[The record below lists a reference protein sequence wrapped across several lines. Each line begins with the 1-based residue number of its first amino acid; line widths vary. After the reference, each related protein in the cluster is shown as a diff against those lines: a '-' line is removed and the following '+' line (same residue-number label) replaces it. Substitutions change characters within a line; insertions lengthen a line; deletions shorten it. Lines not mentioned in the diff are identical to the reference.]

1 METQKHRKRNIII
14 SVITGVVVILVG
26 IGAWL
31 FVDSARAVNEYVQ
44 AVDTQYKEIVAGK
57 NLDKANVTLR
67 DVALAETLN
76 PRYKKMSEVDQA
88 YQDLIDR
95 LRNYTV
101 TMDIYNKLVDE
112 FNRGI
117 NGELEYSSSLLD
129 IVNELSAAVKKYYP
143 DNEDIIN
150 GVNSLGLTLANS
162 VTFDEISVELN
173 REIHRYETWLNDERD
188 KIEAS
193 KAEFQQSINNV

>member
-31 FVDSARAVNEYVQ
+31 FVDSAKAVNEYVQ

-76 PRYKKMSEVDQA
+76 PRYKKMSEVDQV
-88 YQDLIDR
+88 YQDLIGR

-129 IVNELSAAVKKYYP
+129 IVNELAAAVKKYYP

-150 GVNSLGLTLANS
+150 GINSLGLTLANS

>member
-14 SVITGVVVILVG
+14 SVITGAVVILVG

-57 NLDKANVTLR
+57 SLDKANVTLR

-129 IVNELSAAVKKYYP
+129 IVNELAAAVKKYYP

-150 GVNSLGLTLANS
+150 GINSLGLTLANS

-193 KAEFQQSINNV
+193 KVEFQQSINNV

>member
-14 SVITGVVVILVG
+14 SAITGVVVILVG

-76 PRYKKMSEVDQA
+76 PRYKKMSEVDET
-88 YQDLIDR
+88 YQGLIDR

-129 IVNELSAAVKKYYP
+129 IVNELAAAVKKYYS

-150 GVNSLGLTLANS
+150 GINSLGLTLANS

-193 KAEFQQSINNV
+193 KAEFQLSINNV

>member
-129 IVNELSAAVKKYYP
+129 IVNELAAAVKKYYP

-173 REIHRYETWLNDERD
+173 REIHRYETWLNNERD

>member
-14 SVITGVVVILVG
+14 SVITGVVVIFVG

-129 IVNELSAAVKKYYP
+129 IVNELAAAVKKYYP

>member
-129 IVNELSAAVKKYYP
+129 IVNELAAAVKKYYP

-162 VTFDEISVELN
+162 VTFDEISVELD

>member
-1 METQKHRKRNIII
+1 
-14 SVITGVVVILVG
+14 
-26 IGAWL
+26 
-31 FVDSARAVNEYVQ
+31 
-44 AVDTQYKEIVAGK
+44 
-57 NLDKANVTLR
+57 
-67 DVALAETLN
+67 
-76 PRYKKMSEVDQA
+76 MSEVDQA

>member
-1 METQKHRKRNIII
+1 M
-14 SVITGVVVILVG
+14 
-26 IGAWL
+26 
-31 FVDSARAVNEYVQ
+31 NEYVQ

-129 IVNELSAAVKKYYP
+129 IVNELAAAVKKYYP

>member
-14 SVITGVVVILVG
+14 SVITGVIVILVG

-31 FVDSARAVNEYVQ
+31 FVDSAKAVNEYVQ

-76 PRYKKMSEVDQA
+76 PRYKKMSEVDQT

-129 IVNELSAAVKKYYP
+129 IVNELAAAVKKYYP

-150 GVNSLGLTLANS
+150 GINSLGLTLANS

-188 KIEAS
+188 KVEAS

>member
-1 METQKHRKRNIII
+1 METQKHCKRNIII
-14 SVITGVVVILVG
+14 SVITGVVIILVG

-67 DVALAETLN
+67 GVALAETLN
-76 PRYKKMSEVDQA
+76 PRYKKMSEVDQS

-95 LRNYTV
+95 LRSYTV

-129 IVNELSAAVKKYYP
+129 IVNELAAAVKKYYP

-150 GVNSLGLTLANS
+150 GINSLGLTLANS

>member
-1 METQKHRKRNIII
+1 METQKHRKRNIVI

-26 IGAWL
+26 VGAWL

-129 IVNELSAAVKKYYP
+129 IVNELAAAVKKYYP

-173 REIHRYETWLNDERD
+173 REIHRYETWLNNERD

>member
-1 METQKHRKRNIII
+1 METQKHHKRNIII
-14 SVITGVVVILVG
+14 SIITGVVVILVG

-31 FVDSARAVNEYVQ
+31 FVDSAKAVNEYVQ

-76 PRYKKMSEVDQA
+76 PRYKKMSEVDQV

-129 IVNELSAAVKKYYP
+129 IVNELAAAVKKYYP

-150 GVNSLGLTLANS
+150 GINSLGLTLANS

>member
-1 METQKHRKRNIII
+1 METQKHHKRNIII
-14 SVITGVVVILVG
+14 SIITGVVVILVG

-129 IVNELSAAVKKYYP
+129 IVNELAAAVKKYYP

-150 GVNSLGLTLANS
+150 GINSLGLTLANS

>member
-14 SVITGVVVILVG
+14 SVITGVVVIFVG
-26 IGAWL
+26 IGVWL

-57 NLDKANVTLR
+57 NLNKANVTLR

-76 PRYKKMSEVDQA
+76 PRYKKMSEVNQV

-129 IVNELSAAVKKYYP
+129 IVNELAAAVKKYYP

-150 GVNSLGLTLANS
+150 GINSLGLTLANS

>member
-67 DVALAETLN
+67 GVALAETLN
-76 PRYKKMSEVDQA
+76 HRYKKMSEVDQA

-129 IVNELSAAVKKYYP
+129 IVNELAAAVKKYYP

-150 GVNSLGLTLANS
+150 GINSLGLTLANS

>member
-1 METQKHRKRNIII
+1 METQRHHKRNIII
-14 SVITGVVVILVG
+14 SVITGAVVILVG

-101 TMDIYNKLVDE
+101 TMDMYNKLVDE

-129 IVNELSAAVKKYYP
+129 IVNELAAAVKKYYP

-150 GVNSLGLTLANS
+150 GINSLGLTLANS

>member
-1 METQKHRKRNIII
+1 METQKHHKRNIII
-14 SVITGVVVILVG
+14 SVIAGVVVILVG

-129 IVNELSAAVKKYYP
+129 IVNELAAAVKKYYP

-150 GVNSLGLTLANS
+150 GINSLGLTLANS

-188 KIEAS
+188 EIEAS

>member
-14 SVITGVVVILVG
+14 SVITGAVVILVG

-129 IVNELSAAVKKYYP
+129 IVNELAAAVKKYYP

>member
-129 IVNELSAAVKKYYP
+129 IVNELAAAVKKYYP

-150 GVNSLGLTLANS
+150 GINSLGLTLANS

>member
-14 SVITGVVVILVG
+14 SVITGAVVILVG

-173 REIHRYETWLNDERD
+173 REIHRYEAWLNDERD

>member
-67 DVALAETLN
+67 GVALAETLN

-129 IVNELSAAVKKYYP
+129 IVNELAAAVKKYYP

-150 GVNSLGLTLANS
+150 GINSLGLTLANS

>member
-1 METQKHRKRNIII
+1 METQKHRKRNIVI

-88 YQDLIDR
+88 YQNLIDR

-193 KAEFQQSINNV
+193 KEEFQQSINNV

>member
-1 METQKHRKRNIII
+1 METQKHHKRNIII
-14 SVITGVVVILVG
+14 SVITGAVVILVG

-44 AVDTQYKEIVAGK
+44 AVDTQYKEIVAGE

-129 IVNELSAAVKKYYP
+129 IVNELAAAVKKYYP

-150 GVNSLGLTLANS
+150 GINSLGLTLANS

-188 KIEAS
+188 KIESS
-193 KAEFQQSINNV
+193 KTEFQQSINNV

>member
-1 METQKHRKRNIII
+1 METQKHHKRNIII

-129 IVNELSAAVKKYYP
+129 IVNELAAAVKKYYP

-173 REIHRYETWLNDERD
+173 REIHRYETWLNNERD

>member
-1 METQKHRKRNIII
+1 METQKHRMRNIII
-14 SVITGVVVILVG
+14 SIITGIVVILVG
-26 IGAWL
+26 IGLWL
-31 FVDSARAVNEYVQ
+31 FVDSTRAVNEYVQ
-44 AVDTQYKEIVAGK
+44 AVDVQYKEIVAGK

-67 DVALAETLN
+67 DVALAEALN
-76 PRYKKMSEVDQA
+76 PRYRKMSEVDQS
-88 YQDLIDR
+88 YQNLIDR
-95 LRNYTV
+95 LRHYTV

-129 IVNELSAAVKKYYP
+129 IVNELATAVKKYYP

-150 GVNSLGLTLANS
+150 GVDSLGLTLANS

-173 REIHRYETWLNDERD
+173 REIHRYETWLNGERD

>member
-1 METQKHRKRNIII
+1 METQKHHKRNIII
-14 SVITGVVVILVG
+14 SIITGVVVILVG

-101 TMDIYNKLVDE
+101 TMDMYNKLVDE

-129 IVNELSAAVKKYYP
+129 IVNELAAAVKKYYP

-150 GVNSLGLTLANS
+150 GINSLGLTLANS

>member
-57 NLDKANVTLR
+57 NLNKANVTLR

-129 IVNELSAAVKKYYP
+129 IVNELAAAVKKYYP

>member
-14 SVITGVVVILVG
+14 SVITGVVVIFVG
-26 IGAWL
+26 IGVWL

-129 IVNELSAAVKKYYP
+129 IVNELAAAVKKYYP

-150 GVNSLGLTLANS
+150 GINSLGLTLANS

-173 REIHRYETWLNDERD
+173 REIHRYETWLNNERD

>member
-14 SVITGVVVILVG
+14 SVITGVIVILVG

-129 IVNELSAAVKKYYP
+129 IVNELAAAVKKYYP

>member
-1 METQKHRKRNIII
+1 MGTQKHRMRNIII
-14 SVITGVVVILVG
+14 SIITGIVVILVG
-26 IGAWL
+26 IGLWL
-31 FVDSARAVNEYVQ
+31 FVDSTRAVNEYVQ
-44 AVDTQYKEIVAGK
+44 AVDVQYKEIVAGK

-67 DVALAETLN
+67 DVALAEALN
-76 PRYKKMSEVDQA
+76 PRYRKMSEVDQS

-95 LRNYTV
+95 LRHYTV
-101 TMDIYNKLVDE
+101 TMGIYNKLVDE

-129 IVNELSAAVKKYYP
+129 IVNELAAAVKKYYP

-150 GVNSLGLTLANS
+150 GVDSLGLTLANS

-173 REIHRYETWLNDERD
+173 REIHRYETWLNGERD

>member
-1 METQKHRKRNIII
+1 METQKHRMRNIII
-14 SVITGVVVILVG
+14 SIITGIVVILVG
-26 IGAWL
+26 IGLWL

-44 AVDTQYKEIVAGK
+44 AVDVQYKEIVAGK

-67 DVALAETLN
+67 DVALAEALN
-76 PRYKKMSEVDQA
+76 PRYRKMSEVDQA

-95 LRNYTV
+95 LRHYTV

-129 IVNELSAAVKKYYP
+129 IVNELAAAVKKYYP

-150 GVNSLGLTLANS
+150 GVDSLGLTLANS

-173 REIHRYETWLNDERD
+173 REIHRYETWLNGERD

>member
-44 AVDTQYKEIVAGK
+44 AVDTQYKGIVAGK

-67 DVALAETLN
+67 GVALAETLN

-112 FNRGI
+112 FNRGV

-129 IVNELSAAVKKYYP
+129 IVNELAAAVKKYYP

-150 GVNSLGLTLANS
+150 GINSLGLTLANS

>member
-14 SVITGVVVILVG
+14 SVITGAVVILVG

-150 GVNSLGLTLANS
+150 GINSLGLTLANS

-173 REIHRYETWLNDERD
+173 REIHRYEAWLNDERD

>member
-14 SVITGVVVILVG
+14 SVITGIVVILVS
-26 IGAWL
+26 ICAWL

-76 PRYKKMSEVDQA
+76 PRYKKMSEVDQT

-129 IVNELSAAVKKYYP
+129 IVNELAAAVKKYYP

-150 GVNSLGLTLANS
+150 GINSLGLTLANS

-193 KAEFQQSINNV
+193 KAEFQQLINNV

>member
-1 METQKHRKRNIII
+1 MEIQKHRKRNIII

-129 IVNELSAAVKKYYP
+129 IVNELAAAVKKYYP

>member
-1 METQKHRKRNIII
+1 METQKHRKRNIVI

-88 YQDLIDR
+88 YQNLIDR

-101 TMDIYNKLVDE
+101 TVDIYNKLVDE

-193 KAEFQQSINNV
+193 KEEFQQSINNV

>member
-67 DVALAETLN
+67 DVALAEALN
-76 PRYKKMSEVDQA
+76 PRYRKMSEVDQA

-129 IVNELSAAVKKYYP
+129 IVNELAAAVKKYYP

>member
-67 DVALAETLN
+67 GVALAETLN
-76 PRYKKMSEVDQA
+76 HRYKKMSEVDQA
-88 YQDLIDR
+88 YQYLIDR

-129 IVNELSAAVKKYYP
+129 IVNELAAAVKKYYP

-150 GVNSLGLTLANS
+150 GINSLGLTLANS